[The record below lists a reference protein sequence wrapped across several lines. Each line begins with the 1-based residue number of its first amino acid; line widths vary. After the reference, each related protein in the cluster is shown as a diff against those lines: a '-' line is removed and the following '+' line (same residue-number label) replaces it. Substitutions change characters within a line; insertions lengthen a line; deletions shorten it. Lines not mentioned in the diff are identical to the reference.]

1 MTPEEAK
8 KLILK
13 ALQKEDLRILMK
25 ENSNGNGS
33 NSGNELPT
41 QYQNKNAR
49 KFVCCVDGTEGGDV
63 TFHTMTHLMR
73 KRDYIAI
80 LHSPDEDG
88 KGSTFDDSS
97 GMKHHYESQLLRR
110 GLPPSNFL
118 FQVEPKGNLNT
129 LSVLKRYMSLFNS
142 HQKLQ
147 QKVTHAAQ
155 TTLDSSFLYEIPPD
169 FILLAYDSW
178 KGQSSLSTTPS
189 GASASAAPSSTSDLV
204 MRTLHIPC
212 IICKKRF
219 PDLNHQVNSSS
230 NGSNRRVSAVQSLT
244 YVMAIDDTETSLNGL
259 EILLQ
264 LLKSTDRLVLIHIHY
279 PLDAVPSQF
288 LAQLNAPAA
297 TPSRSSAA
305 AAAAAVSHSEHP
317 HSGSASGASGGGGSV
332 RQGGLSQFLSSSE
345 KEDKAPSATVTAG
358 ESGPHH
364 SSTARR
370 SSRGTIPSLANP
382 LTKYYPLPSAVK
394 EQYLEILREYGPR
407 VAKNSDYDQM
417 LVELS
422 SPSTEIQ
429 DIRGKLVDYVNNI
442 SPDFFVIAPKNQ
454 RKLTSFT
461 EFILTEI
468 NTSVILCKN

>member
-1 MTPEEAK
+1 
-8 KLILK
+8 
-13 ALQKEDLRILMK
+13 MK
-25 ENSNGNGS
+25 ENPNGND
-33 NSGNELPT
+33 GNGGGNGNNQF

-49 KFVCCVDGTEGGDV
+49 KFVCCVDGTESSDI

-110 GLPPSNFL
+110 GLPSSNFL

-129 LSVLKRYMSLFNS
+129 LSVLKRYMSLFNL
-142 HQKLQ
+142 HQK
-147 QKVTHAAQ
+147 QKVSAAQ

-178 KGQSSLSTTPS
+178 RGQSNHPSTTSSATGTS
-189 GASASAAPSSTSDLV
+189 GAVTSSSTTKIPSSSDLV

-219 PDLNHQVNSSS
+219 PDLNHQLTNQQKIPT
-230 NGSNRRVSAVQSLT
+230 VQSLC
-244 YVMAIDDTETSLNGL
+244 YVMAIDDSETSLNGL

-264 LLKSTDRLVLIHIHY
+264 LLKSTDRLVLVHIHY
-279 PLDAVPSQF
+279 PLDSVPAQYLSQMNNESSSTSS
-288 LAQLNAPAA
+288 L
-297 TPSRSSAA
+297 SRNEQHSSL
-305 AAAAAVSHSEHP
+305 P
-317 HSGSASGASGGGGSV
+317 HNGGNGSGGNV
-332 RQGGLSQFLSSSE
+332 RQGGLSQLLNSCEKEVKAETISSS
-345 KEDKAPSATVTAG
+345 TT
-358 ESGPHH
+358 ESGTHH
-364 SSTARR
+364 SATARR
-370 SSRGTIPSLANP
+370 SSRGTITVPTNP
-382 LTKYYPLPSAVK
+382 LTKYYPLTSTIK

-407 VAKNSDYDQM
+407 LDKNTDYDQM
-417 LVELS
+417 IVELS

-429 DIRGKLVDYVNNI
+429 DIRGRLVGYVNNL

-461 EFILTEI
+461 EFILTEV
-468 NTSVILCKN
+468 NTSIILCKN